1 MFEFEQKRWKKLC
14 LLLIFAINF
23 TVNERGTNVVGEPP
37 QKIADDLLAAVL
49 RDDKEDTPLS
59 FKFSHWLRV
68 TFPAFFHF
76 MMAKRAQQT
85 TTAATADNNQ
95 RF

>member
-1 MFEFEQKRWKKLC
+1 M
-14 LLLIFAINF
+14 
-23 TVNERGTNVVGEPP
+23 GEPP
-37 QKIADDLLAAVL
+37 QKIADDLLAALL
-49 RDDKEDTPLS
+49 RDAKEDTPLS

-76 MMAKRAQQT
+76 MMAKRAEQT
-85 TTAATADNNQ
+85 ITAAATADNQ